1 MILGYDRTP
10 VIVQAAFDKERPCRL
25 CQGSLEMFISILGA
39 EAENMALEVIASGGV
54 YLGGGIP
61 PQILWAIEDGPF
73 LESFGCKGRM
83 SGHREDMP
91 LHVILN
97 PKAALMGAACH
108 AMAKHHFTENS
119 EWGLK
124 RKLKMGWK
132 ISPQVSDILD
142 KAQEFVGISRED
154 AGLLLRLDLESKET
168 YAVMETA
175 NRLSRKQFRGKAE
188 SHLHIGVNVA
198 PCPFNCS
205 FCSLTEKAGIFKED
219 VDFSEETILRWAK
232 MGEVQSADALNLMTT
247 GTFSF
252 ERLLE
257 IGRLLKRE
265 VSVPL
270 VANTRDI
277 NHREGEKLL
286 EAGFVGAYHAV
297 RLGEGVDTPFK
308 REKRIQTI
316 QVLNDVGLLWMN
328 CIEPVGPEHSLD
340 DIVDLMFLA
349 KKHRAVYSG
358 VMRRINFPRSP
369 MERFG
374 MITEREMARMVAVS
388 RLVMGD
394 VPRAH
399 CTHEPHSAS
408 LMAGAN
414 LFFPEVGA
422 SPRDGMADTG
432 KGRGKS
438 LGVCRAI
445 FKEMEWDPDLPSNCF
460 PGAASS

>member
-1 MILGYDRTP
+1 MGWNISASVG
-10 VIVQAAFDKERPCRL
+10 
-25 CQGSLEMFISILGA
+25 SILDRAGDFA
-39 EAENMALEVIASGGV
+39 GITREEAL
-54 YLGGGIP
+54 
-61 PQILWAIEDGPF
+61 F
-73 LESFGCKGRM
+73 
-83 SGHREDMP
+83 
-91 LHVILN
+91 
-97 PKAALMGAACH
+97 
-108 AMAKHHFTENS
+108 
-119 EWGLK
+119 
-124 RKLKMGWK
+124 
-132 ISPQVSDILD
+132 
-142 KAQEFVGISRED
+142 
-154 AGLLLRLDLESKET
+154 LLRLDLHARET

-175 NRLSRKQFRGKAE
+175 NRLSRQQFKGKGE
-188 SHLHIGVNVA
+188 NHLHIGVNVA

-205 FCSLTEKAGIFKED
+205 FCSLTERAGIFKEN
-219 VDFSEETILRWAK
+219 VDFPEETILAWAK
-232 MGEVQSADALNLMTT
+232 MGKTQSADALNLMTT

-257 IGRLLKRE
+257 IGRLLKKA

-277 NHREGEKLL
+277 THREGERLL
-286 EAGFVGAYHAV
+286 DAGFVGAYHAV
-297 RLGEGVDTPFK
+297 RLGEGADTPFK
-308 REKRIQTI
+308 RERRVQTI

-340 DIVDLMFLA
+340 EIVDLMFLA
-349 KKHRAVYSG
+349 REHRAVYSG
-358 VMRRINFPRSP
+358 VMRRINFPGSP

-432 KGRGKS
+432 EGRGKS
-438 LGVCRAI
+438 LAACREI
-445 FKEMEWDPDLPSNCF
+445 FKEMAWDPDLPSNCF
-460 PGAASS
+460 AALNRRTGHQDTDPEKGK